1 MSDSELK
8 QEAGQAQQE
17 SEGQEANLLEEVIK
31 ATKQTEKDYA
41 TSLMKT
47 LTAEALK
54 GVVVWDKNLTNTIN
68 KALALI
74 DNLISAQVKQIIHNE
89 QFQKLEGTW
98 RGLLYLVKNTL
109 IGNDLKIKVLNV
121 DKDSLFKNFDKAIE
135 FDQSDL
141 FKKIYEEEYGTAGG
155 SPYGVL
161 IGDYE
166 ITDHPQDMKLL
177 QYISEVSAA
186 SFTPFISA
194 ANSSLM
200 GLETWEEIA
209 KPTDLA
215 RIFESPKYAEWNSFR
230 RKDESRFVALTLPHT
245 LARLPYGKSTS
256 PVEAFDFEEVELTDS
271 GMAKKVSHNNYC
283 WMNSAYVYGTVLTRA
298 FAEFGWCTAIRGVE
312 NGGKVDDLPVHVF
325 LSDDGDID
333 MTCPT
338 EVGITDRREAE
349 LSKLGFLPFC
359 HYKNESYSVFFGG
372 QSTNLPQKYD
382 DPDATSN
389 AEIAAR
395 IPCVFATSR
404 IAHYLKVIARDKIG
418 SFMEKSDVENWLNQW
433 ILNYINANPD
443 SGQALK
449 ARYPLAEAKISV
461 EEVPGSPG
469 VFNAVAWL
477 RPWLQLEEL
486 TTSLRLVAKIPE

>member
-1 MSDSELK
+1 MNNKELE
-8 QEAGQAQQE
+8 QGVGQAVTE
-17 SEGQEANLLEEVIK
+17 STQGSLLEDVIS
-31 ATKQTEKDYA
+31 ATKQTDRDYA
-41 TSLMKT
+41 TGLMKT
-47 LTAEALK
+47 LAEEALK
-54 GVVVWDKNLTNTIN
+54 GVVTWDKNLSNTIN
-68 KALALI
+68 KAIASI
-74 DNLISAQVKQIIHNE
+74 DAMISSQVKEILHNP

-98 RGLLYLVKNTL
+98 RGLLYLVKNSL
-109 IGNDLKIKVLNV
+109 VGNDLKIKILNA
-121 DKDSLFKNFDKAIE
+121 DKNTLFKNFDKAIE

-141 FKKIYEEEYGTAGG
+141 FKKVYEEEYGTAGG
-155 SPYGVL
+155 APYGVL
-161 IGDYE
+161 LGDYE
-166 ITDHPQDMKLL
+166 ITDHPNDIKLL
-177 QYISEVSAA
+177 QYMSEVSAA
-186 SFTPFISA
+186 SFTPFVAS

-200 GLETWEEIA
+200 GLESWEEIA

-215 RIFESPKYAEWNSFR
+215 RIFESPKYATWNAFR

-256 PVEAFDFEEVELTDS
+256 PVEAFDFEEVELTNS
-271 GMAKKVSHNNYC
+271 GTAKKVSHDRYC
-283 WMNSAYVYGTVLTRA
+283 WMNSAFVYGTVLTRA
-298 FAEFGWCTAIRGVE
+298 FSEYGWCTAIRGVE
-312 NGGKVDDLPVHVF
+312 GGGKVDDLPVHVF

-372 QSTNLPQKYD
+372 QSANLPQKYD
-382 DPDATSN
+382 DPNASSN

-418 SFMEKSDVENWLNQW
+418 SFMERSDVESWLNKW

-461 EEVPGSPG
+461 EEVPGRPG

-486 TTSLRLVAKIPE
+486 NTSLRLVAKIPQ